1 MLGRP
6 GHCSASPVPSSSACS
21 LLLNIPPPSRNS
33 SEAPPSPVQAT
44 GVKTHCYM
52 LLFVYFDRVRSQN
65 KHMMGFLL
73 NAWVVELKIW
83 SRIVVER
90 CKAPPSAPPA
100 ACRRPLCSQQS
111 ALAQSAPCSCT
122 HSTRA
127 HKNLAKIYF
136 ESQLQQKDRTLLISS
151 LCTCNKYDA
160 CPMWFIQQ
168 QQQQCGSLREDG
180 GLSRVP
186 RLPKATKCRP
196 LPRPPPFRSNLPLYR
211 GRSSHLSSSEF
222 LFTLTFFPASRRRR
236 RWWWWRLERG
246 RRWERRRTQQGELPW
261 SRARVR
267 RGGEGGGVQQQQQ
280 PGAGL
285 PGRVHHHQPAP
296 QLLQCRHRHVRQL
309 PGLTPYHISSSL
321 SCHHLLWN
329 QRGLSQ
335 ICCWPPHHAS
345 FTWDDGIVAASPRLW
360 ISSSND
366 SAPTLTISGTWIF
379 L

>member
-21 LLLNIPPPSRNS
+21 LLLLNIPPPSRNS

-73 NAWVVELKIW
+73 NAWVVDLKIW

-122 HSTRA
+122 RSTRA
-127 HKNLAKIYF
+127 QKNLAKIYF

-160 CPMWFIQQ
+160 CPM
-168 QQQQCGSLREDG
+168 
-180 GLSRVP
+180 
-186 RLPKATKCRP
+186 
-196 LPRPPPFRSNLPLYR
+196 
-211 GRSSHLSSSEF
+211 
-222 LFTLTFFPASRRRR
+222 
-236 RWWWWRLERG
+236 
-246 RRWERRRTQQGELPW
+246 
-261 SRARVR
+261 
-267 RGGEGGGVQQQQQ
+267 
-280 PGAGL
+280 
-285 PGRVHHHQPAP
+285 
-296 QLLQCRHRHVRQL
+296 
-309 PGLTPYHISSSL
+309 
-321 SCHHLLWN
+321 
-329 QRGLSQ
+329 
-335 ICCWPPHHAS
+335 
-345 FTWDDGIVAASPRLW
+345 
-360 ISSSND
+360 
-366 SAPTLTISGTWIF
+366 
-379 L
+379 